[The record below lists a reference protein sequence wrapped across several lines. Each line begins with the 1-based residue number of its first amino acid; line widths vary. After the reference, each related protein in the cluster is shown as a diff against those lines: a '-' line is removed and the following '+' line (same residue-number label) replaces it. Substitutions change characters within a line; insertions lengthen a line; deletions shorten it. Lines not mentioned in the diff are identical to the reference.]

1 MDDRPV
7 RQVGVVAD
15 RFAMSETTV
24 ESTEVRGHAVP
35 RPGKFTAE
43 LQEIA
48 RAKAPDHVA
57 SSRGFWNKLRGKS

>member
-24 ESTEVRGHAVP
+24 ESTEVEDTPFRD
-35 RPGKFTAE
+35 RESLTAE